1 MEMKWRRETDYHGS
15 RSYGGHEPHVNML
28 SLTFAWM
35 ANIVR
40 GKLRKLRARS
50 VSPVVL
56 LHDGEHNFSLLGANS
71 RSEAVDCPFPIKAEI
86 PDRRDWRVL
95 P

>member
-1 MEMKWRRETDYHGS
+1 MKWRRETDYHGS
-15 RSYGGHEPHVNML
+15 RSYGYHEPQVNML

-35 ANIVR
+35 TNIVR
-40 GKLRKLRARS
+40 GKLRKLSARS

-56 LHDGEHNFSLLGANS
+56 LHDGKHNFSLLGANS
-71 RSEAVDCPFPIKAEI
+71 RSDTADCQFPIKAEI

>member
-1 MEMKWRRETDYHGS
+1 MKWRRETDYHGS
-15 RSYGGHEPHVNML
+15 RSYGAPEPRVNVL
-28 SLTFAWM
+28 SLTLAWLV
-35 ANIVR
+35 NIVR
-40 GKLRKLRARS
+40 TKLRKVGART

-56 LHDGEHNFSLLGANS
+56 LHDGEHSFSLLGANS
-71 RSEAVDCPFPIKAEI
+71 RSNAACPFPIKAEI

>member
-1 MEMKWRRETDYHGS
+1 MKWRRETDYHGS
-15 RSYGGHEPHVNML
+15 RSYGAQDPGVNML
-28 SLTFAWM
+28 SLTLAWM

-40 GKLRKLRARS
+40 GKLRKLGGRS
-50 VSPVVL
+50 MSPVVL
-56 LHDGEHNFSLLGANS
+56 LHDGEHNFSLLGGNS
-71 RSEAVDCPFPIKAEI
+71 RSDADCPFPIKADI

>member
-1 MEMKWRRETDYHGS
+1 MKWRRELDYHGS
-15 RSYGGHEPHVNML
+15 RSYVGNEPPVNML
-28 SLTFAWM
+28 GLTFAWM

-40 GKLRKLRARS
+40 GKLRKLGTRS

-56 LHDGEHNFSLLGANS
+56 LHDGQHSFSLLGANS
-71 RSEAVDCPFPIKAEI
+71 RSDAADCPFPIKAEI